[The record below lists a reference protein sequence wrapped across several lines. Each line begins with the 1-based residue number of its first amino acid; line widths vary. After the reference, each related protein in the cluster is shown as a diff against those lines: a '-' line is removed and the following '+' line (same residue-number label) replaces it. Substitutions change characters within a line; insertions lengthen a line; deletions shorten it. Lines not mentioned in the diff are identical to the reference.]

1 MNTKTS
7 FLKIIIIS
15 TILLIM
21 TSLVSCSAEWR
32 LRHIKIYPTA
42 DFNIKNHR
50 LSIAPFQCEIPSI
63 GQIVSD
69 AVAGNLS
76 DSGVILISD
85 PDKDAEYLL
94 EGTVAVTTI
103 TKGTLLGKFA
113 SAGQVTYIASASC
126 KIIDL
131 STGQVV
137 MSLTFGK
144 AIKLEGAPELGGV
157 IAEAIKREMRRKK

>member
-21 TSLVSCSAEWR
+21 TSLVSCS
-32 LRHIKIYPTA
+32 RHIKIYPTA

-50 LSIAPFQCEIPSI
+50 LSIAPFQSEIPSI

-69 AVAGNLS
+69 AVAANFS
-76 DSGVILISD
+76 DSGVILISG

-94 EGTVAVTTI
+94 EGAVAVITI
-103 TKGTLLGKFA
+103 TKSTSIAPFV
-113 SAGQVTYIASASC
+113 SARQVTYIASASC

-137 MSLTFGK
+137 MTLTFGK
-144 AIKLEGAPELGGV
+144 AIKLEKAAELGKV